1 MVGLIRSVYRYTY
14 ISSLFRSQL
23 GQFHTDLFEMQAGNF
38 FVQMLRQAIYIDFI
52 LLVEQLYLTQCLI
65 GK

>member
-38 FVQMLRQAIYIDFI
+38 FVQMLRKTIYIDF
-52 LLVEQLYLTQCLI
+52 LFLVELLNLSQCLI